1 MDFFFTRH
9 ARRESVALAA
19 AAGVDSRGWPHDV
32 DHGSELGALA
42 GPTRSTDQHARTM
55 GACTDSIR

>member
-1 MDFFFTRH
+1 
-9 ARRESVALAA
+9 
-19 AAGVDSRGWPHDV
+19 V

-55 GACTDSIR
+55 GACTNSIR